1 MTIYLDTNA
10 LYNWLDLA
18 ALDRVALSIV
28 AADSQQ
34 QVIVPSIA
42 AEEAESHFVRRLQRA
57 ANQIRLGQKIFNEL
71 FHEPLLKENLP
82 DIGKIVG
89 DWRIGLTRHAS
100 TIEPPEG
107 ALEEAIRR
115 EIWRLPPAR
124 AIGGTKGEDAGAT
137 GARDCVIW
145 LTVVDHHRR
154 AGDDGHFISADRD
167 FTFKSGQFKPEL
179 LADLNGIDRPLHSYP
194 SVFEFLKKSGQLVG
208 AADFDLTLE
217 ELQERAE
224 PIVRRILPLVS
235 VVAEAA
241 FASVD
246 DRYVY
251 ETVIDEAQAMRIR
264 SGRRYDTANGHLF
277 VVDSIWKLRAD
288 CYRTEATGTLESPV
302 DAVEDAWFE
311 GGIQLYLP
319 TEEGEERLAQLM
331 SGRMQR
337 SDPA

>member
-1 MTIYLDTNA
+1 LTIYLDTNV
-10 LYNWLDLA
+10 LHNWLDLA
-18 ALDRVALSIV
+18 ALERVALSIV

-42 AEEAESHFVRRLQRA
+42 VEEAESHFVRRLRRA
-57 ANQIRLGQKIFNEL
+57 SNQIRLGQKTFNEL
-71 FHEPLLKENLP
+71 FHEPLLKEEFPNI
-82 DIGKIVG
+82 DKIIS

-100 TIEPPEG
+100 IIDPPEG
-107 ALEEAIRR
+107 AFEEAIRR
-115 EIWRLPPAR
+115 EIWRQPPAR
-124 AIGGTKGEDAGAT
+124 AIVDRNGEDAGAT
-137 GARDCVIW
+137 GARDCAIW
-145 LTVVDHHRR
+145 LTVVNHHRSAR
-154 AGDDGHFISADRD
+154 DDGHFVSADRD

-179 LADLNGIDRPLHSYP
+179 LADLSGIDRPLHSYP
-194 SVFEFLKKSGQLVG
+194 SVFDFLKKSGQLVG
-208 AADFDLTLE
+208 TGDFDLTLE

-224 PIVRRILPLVS
+224 PVIRRILPLVP

-241 FASVD
+241 FAGVV

-251 ETVIDEAQAMRIR
+251 DTVIHEARAVRIR
-264 SGRRYDTANGHLF
+264 SGRRYDTAGGHLF

-319 TEEGEERLAQLM
+319 TEEGEQRLAQLI